1 MVHSVVLIGD
11 SRRREF
17 AGFASWLCDQ
27 PQLRIDAHFA
37 TPADALAADEQI
49 LTQADLTIVL
59 QSWSDQFTDQEAGAL
74 IGATL
79 FRRLLCC
86 YGPWCESD
94 GRNRSVWPDAHRVPL
109 RIARRIVEWEVLRL
123 QRGEPA
129 VPPTSARDEIF
140 AYRLGEPEE
149 WAPLPEFL
157 NQTAVVVG
165 PDRVLRQT
173 VAALL
178 QEFGLHARDTP
189 LFDDHADLS
198 ETVDELSRAQV
209 SLVVHDLDPWSGR
222 VAAFRVASK
231 PGAAKSPERAFDRR
245 RIVEGVS
252 SGVHATFSPAT
263 HVPRVATAS
272 PRRATR
278 MMIKTSCSEIPTK
291 VTPATLLPTP
301 TTTTTHRLTMR
312 GVTIEA
318 G

>member
-222 VAAFRVASK
+222 VAASLDRVCEQFPQAEIL
-231 PGAAKSPERAFDRR
+231 G
-245 RIVEGVS
+245 
-252 SGVHATFSPAT
+252 
-263 HVPRVATAS
+263 TAS
-272 PRRATR
+272 MPDAGLRCETADVDLPCIVPKLDLDDSLRWILHELSQPRRLHA
-278 MMIKTSCSEIPTK
+278 
-291 VTPATLLPTP
+291 
-301 TTTTTHRLTMR
+301 
-312 GVTIEA
+312 
-318 G
+318 